1 MAIVRALPAITAV
14 ILAGGRATRMNGA
27 DKGLQKLHGV
37 ALAEHV
43 LRRLRTQ
50 TLPPAAVLINANR
63 NLPDYRALGVPVW
76 PDEEPNFLGPLA
88 GFLSGL
94 AHCGT
99 PLLLTVPCDVPCFPL
114 TLCERLAHALLD
126 GGAQVA
132 TVCTLETQEDST
144 TAKRMQPAFCLIRRE
159 LEASLRQF
167 VAQGG
172 HKVRT
177 WIAEQ
182 EAVLAPFVQSSAGPS
197 VFANVNTFD
206 DLRSLERSR
215 TALGD

>member
-1 MAIVRALPAITAV
+1 MAMVRALPAITAV
-14 ILAGGRATRMNGA
+14 ILAGGRATRMDGA

-37 ALAEHV
+37 ALAEHA
-43 LRRLRTQ
+43 LRRLRAQ

-63 NLPDYRALGVPVW
+63 NLPAYRALGVPVW
-76 PDEEPNFLGPLA
+76 PDEEPNFPGPLA
-88 GFLSGL
+88 GFLCGL
-94 AHCGT
+94 AHCST

-114 TLCERLAHALLD
+114 TLCDRLAHALLNT
-126 GGAQVA
+126 GAQVA
-132 TVCTLETQEDST
+132 TVCTLETQEDGT

-159 LEASLRQF
+159 LETSLRQF

-182 EAVLAPFVQSSAGPS
+182 EAVLVPFVQPSAGPS

-206 DLRSLERSR
+206 DLRSLEQSG